1 MATILVFKRL
11 AFSECVPVLIGAIN
25 QVNNIKQARKK
36 LGLRFS
42 MPTSSAESSITKNL
56 LAYKKAKEDRT
67 EYFLELVKDINT
79 EKDL

>member
-1 MATILVFKRL
+1 
-11 AFSECVPVLIGAIN
+11 
-25 QVNNIKQARKK
+25 
-36 LGLRFS
+36 

-67 EYFLELVKDINT
+67 QYFLELVKDINT